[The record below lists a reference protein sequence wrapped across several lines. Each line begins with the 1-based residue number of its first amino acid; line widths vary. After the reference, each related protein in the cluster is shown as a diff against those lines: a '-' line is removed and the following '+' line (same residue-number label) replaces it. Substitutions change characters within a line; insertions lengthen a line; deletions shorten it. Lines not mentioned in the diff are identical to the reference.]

1 VISYK
6 TYTML
11 YSHAWPLLSMVDV
24 NAIPF
29 ALLSVGPPV
38 MSLGTGMSC
47 ATRFLELA
55 SSDFF
60 SPEAAGTGVA
70 PEPPSP
76 EGLGAGSLIK
86 LKTLICS
93 TD

>member
-11 YSHAWPLLSMVDV
+11 YNHAWPSLSMVDV

-29 ALLSVGPPV
+29 AFPIVGPPV

-47 ATRFLELA
+47 AMRLLEFA
-55 SSDFF
+55 SSDFL
-60 SPEAAGTGVA
+60 SLEAAGTGVA
-70 PEPPSP
+70 LEPSSL

-86 LKTLICS
+86 LKTLIYS
-93 TD
+93 IN